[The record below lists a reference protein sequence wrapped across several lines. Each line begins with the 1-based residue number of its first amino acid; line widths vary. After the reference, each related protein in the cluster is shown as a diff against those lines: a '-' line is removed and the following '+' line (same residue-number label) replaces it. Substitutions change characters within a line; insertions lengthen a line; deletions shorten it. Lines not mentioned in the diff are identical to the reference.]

1 MNAITEDE
9 TLTQPEEGAQIQE
22 QVEEQPEPL
31 REPEPPIRP
40 LAQARADLE
49 KQLSV
54 FKAFVAELESTDQR
68 LARAEAEEGEIL
80 DGGSGSPP
88 LSEQE
93 QLDRLSKIL
102 ALKKVLE
109 RKLERGRENGSSA
122 AAARL
127 QGSVREAL
135 RSLWHDLAALR
146 AKREERHLATL
157 KKLVAD
163 EEHWPW
169 AIERAKTMMRHF
181 GDLRSL
187 DGLGDQADFSLS
199 HGAVPLAAEQLLS
212 DIGTFEAESGGGRTK
227 R

>member
-1 MNAITEDE
+1 MNALPEQEFATEVE
-9 TLTQPEEGAQIQE
+9 TQTPPVEIQE
-22 QVEEQPEPL
+22 QVEEQPQ
-31 REPEPPIRP
+31 PEPPAPIRP

-49 KQLSV
+49 KQLSG

-68 LARAEAEEGEIL
+68 LARIEAEEQEIL
-80 DGGSGSPP
+80 DGGSGGSP

-93 QLDRLSKIL
+93 QLERLSKVL

-157 KKLVAD
+157 KKLVGD
-163 EEHWPW
+163 EEHWGW
-169 AIERAKTMMRHF
+169 AIERAKTLMRHF
-181 GDLRSL
+181 GDIRAI
-187 DGLGDQADFSLS
+187 DRLGDQADFSLS
-199 HGAVPLAAEQLLS
+199 HGAAPLAAEQALV
-212 DIGTFEAESGGGRTK
+212 DIARFEAEKAAK